1 MKIAIIHWYGL
12 VDSKSDFSNL
22 YVKNLEKSLNAEQFD
37 IIISSWWFTNKDI
50 KKSEAETIKEALYDR
65 IEYKNQWILEE
76 GSFTTFENV
85 KFCAGILDKYEEK
98 SITVFCK
105 NTHLP
110 KITYLS
116 LRNYLKLPKDK
127 ALKLIQD
134 KLKDK
139 ELLEFNWNIVCEIW
153 GIRFVWFD
161 LEEGRKEFGK
171 AIRSGILETHYD
183 DCSELHQEFLE
194 FRKKSRGIK

>member
-22 YVKNLEKSLNAEQFD
+22 YVNNLKKSLNVEQFD

-50 KKSEAETIKEALYDR
+50 NKSEAETIKNALYDC

-76 GSFTTFENV
+76 RSFTTFENV
-85 KFCAGILDKYEEK
+85 EFCAEILDSYGEK

-134 KLKDK
+134 KLEDK
-139 ELLEFNWNIVCEIW
+139 KLLEFDWNIECELW
-153 GIRFVWFD
+153 GIKFVWFD
-161 LEEGRKEFGK
+161 LKEEKKQFGK

-183 DCSELHQEFLE
+183 DCPDLHCDFLE
-194 FRKKSRGIK
+194 KRKKLWWIK